1 MLSSVDLGICVHN
14 VTDESL
20 TYFTN
25 SYYFVGSLFLLHAH
39 TNPWYQVL
47 ITARNYVVFNQI
59 CNNCSH
65 IKESVAIP
73 FNVSDEFVNVF
84 DKTL

>member
-1 MLSSVDLGICVHN
+1 MKIQRILPTLII
-14 VTDESL
+14 
-20 TYFTN
+20 
-25 SYYFVGSLFLLHAH
+25 LLVAYSCYAH
-39 TNPWYQVL
+39 TNPWYQLL

-84 DKTL
+84 VKTL